1 MDELQVAMVETTQS
15 DSIVIV
21 EAEDEDEESVEG
33 VGKIEETFDSTM
45 CNTPS
50 VLDDASPP
58 TTVPVMIETTDSE
71 SIVLVE
77 EGDKG
82 EEEEEKE
89 RTKATETVASND
101 GQNPEEES
109 KAEEKEGVSLEGA
122 GKLIR
127 DLLHSANTQVD
138 AALDAFSLDLKNE
151 DEKECKSFVKK
162 KCDNFVTAGG
172 CLALLQLLNKYL
184 DKSIAIIQ
192 ACDQVTELNELA
204 ELTTLYKTLGV
215 IISLTFLHDESIVG
229 IAAIGGVEAV
239 VKVMKTFPKCQM
251 LQKRLCSVL
260 LNLASNNIGKAR
272 AIESGGIEALIA
284 AVNNHLSSAIVSQKA
299 CSALCN
305 IVRGSKENTGLLI
318 TLGGGAAVAKV
329 RTKWPNDDHLQT
341 KVRRLANLIAAEM
354 KAWADEV

>member
-1 MDELQVAMVETTQS
+1 VDVS
-15 DSIVIV
+15 DSGDLRRYFPATVTHKLTIQSIENV
-21 EAEDEDEESVEG
+21 EHFPLINQTIA
-33 VGKIEETFDSTM
+33 STM
-45 CNTPS
+45 CNTTS
-50 VLDDASPP
+50 ILDDASPS
-58 TTVPVMIETTDSE
+58 TEVPEMIETTE
-71 SIVLVE
+71 SISIVVVDE
-77 EGDKG
+77 EDEQ
-82 EEEEEKE
+82 EEEEEE
-89 RTKATETVASND
+89 EEED
-101 GQNPEEES
+101 EEEES
-109 KAEEKEGVSLEGA
+109 LEDVGKMIQDLFRSDNAKVNASL
-122 GKLIR
+122 
-127 DLLHSANTQVD
+127 
-138 AALDAFSLDLKNE
+138 AALNLDLNQDKR
-151 DEKECKSFVKK
+151 
-162 KCDNFVTAGG
+162 KCDKIQAVGG
-172 CLALLQLLNKYL
+172 CFALVHLMQNCL
-184 DKSIAIIQ
+184 DRANDRIS
-192 ACDQVTELNELA
+192 ACDQVTKLNEVA
-204 ELTTLYKTLGV
+204 ELTTLNKTLGV